1 MTDEA
6 PWTAL
11 PLRRVGIGAILFAA
25 ALGLTAL
32 AGGGLG
38 ETEGR
43 TILTS
48 LMLGLTMAAIGASLG
63 AMTAGRE
70 IAIVATA
77 VRWSSVTG
85 FVLLTV
91 ALWSETHADI
101 VWRIGAACGIIA
113 LEGAHAC
120 QLHGSA
126 RGSTTPVLRLAVAA
140 GSAAATVSAAVG
152 LAAVSG
158 LADTHDHALVTTGIR
173 LLAMFLIVQIAT
185 TALVPMLRRADH
197 APPSPGTVGDA
208 APATES
214 PAARA
219 AELLVIAD
227 RLEQAAS
234 PSAVRA
240 ECARL
245 RDVARRTAAG

>member
-1 MTDEA
+1 MAHEA
-6 PWTAL
+6 PWAAF

-32 AGGGLG
+32 ASGGLG
-38 ETEGR
+38 ATEGR

-63 AMTAGRE
+63 AMTAGAE
-70 IAIVATA
+70 IALVAAA

-85 FVLLTV
+85 FALLTL
-91 ALWSETHADI
+91 ALWSENQVDI
-101 VWRIGAACGIIA
+101 VWRIGAVCGILA

-126 RGSTTPVLRLAVAA
+126 RGSTTAFVRLAATA
-140 GSAAATVSAAVG
+140 GSAAAAVSAAIG

-158 LADTHDHALVTTGIR
+158 LADTHDAALVRTGIR
-173 LLAMFLIVQIAT
+173 LLAMLLIVQIAT
-185 TALVPMLRRADH
+185 TALVPMLRPGDDPVTRPGTIGE
-197 APPSPGTVGDA
+197 APPS
-208 APATES
+208 TET
-214 PAARA
+214 RA
-219 AELLVIAD
+219 EELLAIAD

-234 PSAVRA
+234 PSAVRS
-240 ECARL
+240 ECTRL
-245 RDVARRTAAG
+245 RDLARRDAAG